1 MLLTRVRVLDAL
13 TRTPLRAV
21 ALLAGLGA
29 AGWAWALAERAT
41 IAPPG

>member
-1 MLLTRVRVLDAL
+1 MLATRRPVARAL

-21 ALLAGLGA
+21 GLILALGA

-41 IAPPG
+41 IVG